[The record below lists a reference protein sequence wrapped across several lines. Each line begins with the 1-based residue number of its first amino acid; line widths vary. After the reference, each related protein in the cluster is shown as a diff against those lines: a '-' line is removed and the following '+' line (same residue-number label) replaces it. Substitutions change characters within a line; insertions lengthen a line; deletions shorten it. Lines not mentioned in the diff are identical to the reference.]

1 METVHCLMLLD
12 HLSISSIMDK
22 AFNLEADK
30 SVVQCIYFNIL
41 MDQKQQYFL
50 ISIKTHYK
58 V

>member
-1 METVHCLMLLD
+1 
-12 HLSISSIMDK
+12 MDK

-58 V
+58 VWKSTQPL